1 MPYASLSD
9 VPPQVATHKDTP
21 LTLAQANWVSAV
33 ADAVAAEGT
42 ADEPYAVAWSQFD
55 EAYEVADGAWVKK
68 AAEEGAAQEAAPTST
83 FYAKNYHREA
93 RTQETSAVPGVEPLG
108 DGDYRV
114 EIMAHGLTA
123 QGNRHYTKEALQAA
137 VQERLFDGA
146 KMYVNHEPVASQ
158 ATRGHRDMTGWGAT
172 VKPGSVSFDGR
183 AVIAIAHAHAPET
196 RAFLDDPVAKKAV
209 ALSADVGI
217 AYYPGRIDG
226 RAVEVV
232 ERITKCHSVDF
243 VPAGN
248 AHGRV
253 LEAASQSEGVLDMDI
268 AGLTPEVLAEARPDL
283 VTAIEARAQE
293 AAKDDAAKA
302 IETAKA
308 DAVVEYK
315 REQEAEATKAA
326 EDAAKAA
333 KGDDG
338 PTVEDRVQEAVAAKT
353 AEQDKLIA
361 DLRDKD
367 ARRDTAEVATKLVQE
382 AEGLTEAS
390 RSRIIAGFV
399 GQIIPAADLP
409 KRVQEAVE
417 AAKAHEMALLKEL
430 GAGTQVRG
438 AGATAPLTRD
448 AQEAYEHGFRGRL
461 EESGMS
467 KADIDALMAVR

>member
-1 MPYASLSD
+1 
-9 VPPQVATHKDTP
+9 
-21 LTLAQANWVSAV
+21 
-33 ADAVAAEGT
+33 
-42 ADEPYAVAWSQFD
+42 
-55 EAYEVADGAWVKK
+55 
-68 AAEEGAAQEAAPTST
+68 
-83 FYAKNYHREA
+83 
-93 RTQETSAVPGVEPLG
+93 
-108 DGDYRV
+108 
-114 EIMAHGLTA
+114 
-123 QGNRHYTKEALQAA
+123 
-137 VQERLFDGA
+137 
-146 KMYVNHEPVASQ
+146 
-158 ATRGHRDMTGWGAT
+158 
-172 VKPGSVSFDGR
+172 
-183 AVIAIAHAHAPET
+183 
-196 RAFLDDPVAKKAV
+196 
-209 ALSADVGI
+209 
-217 AYYPGRIDG
+217 
-226 RAVEVV
+226 
-232 ERITKCHSVDF
+232 
-243 VPAGN
+243 
-248 AHGRV
+248 
-253 LEAASQSEGVLDMDI
+253 MDI

-315 REQEAEATKAA
+315 REQEAEAAKVAEEAEKAA
-326 EDAAKAA
+326 NGET
-333 KGDDG
+333 G
-338 PTVEDRVQEAVAAKT
+338 PSVEDRVQEAVAAKT

-438 AGATAPLTRD
+438 AGATATTLSKD